1 MGGGGRFITADQF
14 RQFISDARIQLSRFS
29 HSTFFK
35 GVDTS
40 LHKARFARS
49 HELERLLGG
58 VTPEFETSLL
68 LGRGEHGRI
77 LRVIPTP
84 LRRELGNMLVV
95 APTRGGKGLL
105 ATAQLLTW
113 PHSVVVNDIKGDLF
127 EQTAGFRSQ
136 FSDIY
141 VIDPNGFGNR
151 YNPLSGKTNHK
162 DLLAAAFSLLRRYGD
177 SEGLIFFERGSVM
190 LQQILIAALIEAEEA
205 RKLGQPVL
213 APLPYVQQ
221 MIYLGLPHAAQ
232 RLDDLSKAYGI
243 YPNLATQLLESPIGE
258 ADLSDRFLLS
268 CWATMTTKMRF
279 LLSDPAVRSFTGS
292 DFTAKNLLSAPR
304 PVTVYI
310 RIPEEDVSVLAPL
323 VRLMWDSIISDLLKI
338 YDEVKGVNCR
348 PVLLL
353 IDEAGITGVPRLE
366 ERAATVAGRQ
376 ISLWVAV
383 QDLAQ
388 LTKIYGRDGKETILN
403 NMKTKIFY
411 QQDGEET
418 LDYLVKRLGRKSVFA
433 HSKTKHGSSETA
445 QGEMEQAVSL
455 LTAQEISE
463 LDETQIIGF
472 HHNLKP
478 FLAKRMDWRDYPHL
492 SKLRNIKPPPV
503 APLEETK
510 TRLPEIEQPRFDDI
524 AERY

>member
-1 MGGGGRFITADQF
+1 
-14 RQFISDARIQLSRFS
+14 
-29 HSTFFK
+29 
-35 GVDTS
+35 
-40 LHKARFARS
+40 
-49 HELERLLGG
+49 
-58 VTPEFETSLL
+58 
-68 LGRGEHGRI
+68 
-77 LRVIPTP
+77 
-84 LRRELGNMLVV
+84 MLVV

-127 EQTAGFRSQ
+127 EQTAGARSR

-162 DLLAAAFSLLRRYGD
+162 DLLAASFSLLRRYGD

-205 RKLGQPVL
+205 RKQNHPVL

-279 LLSDPAVRSFTGS
+279 LLSDPAVRSFAGS
-292 DFTAKNLLSAPR
+292 DFTAKNLLSANR

-323 VRLMWDSIISDLLKI
+323 VRLMWDTIISDLLKI
-338 YDEVKGVNCR
+338 YDDVKGVNCR

-353 IDEAGITGVPRLE
+353 IDEAGIPSLPGETSGRELRAVYPYKHPCGSLAVDFELGTDPCLTVNANFLGFSMELAITVGIVAYLLCWTFDLLAALAPTLSLAFIVVKLVILIIAVVVIFRGTG
-366 ERAATVAGRQ
+366 GNF
-376 ISLWVAV
+376 LW
-383 QDLAQ
+383 
-388 LTKIYGRDGKETILN
+388 G
-403 NMKTKIFY
+403 
-411 QQDGEET
+411 
-418 LDYLVKRLGRKSVFA
+418 A
-433 HSKTKHGSSETA
+433 H
-445 QGEMEQAVSL
+445 
-455 LTAQEISE
+455 
-463 LDETQIIGF
+463 
-472 HHNLKP
+472 
-478 FLAKRMDWRDYPHL
+478 
-492 SKLRNIKPPPV
+492 KL
-503 APLEETK
+503 
-510 TRLPEIEQPRFDDI
+510 
-524 AERY
+524 